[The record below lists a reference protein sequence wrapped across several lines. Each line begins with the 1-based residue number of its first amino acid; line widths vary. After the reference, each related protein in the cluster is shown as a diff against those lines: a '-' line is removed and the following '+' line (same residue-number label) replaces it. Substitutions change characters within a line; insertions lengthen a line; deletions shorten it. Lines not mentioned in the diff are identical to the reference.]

1 MAQKG
6 FYLSWEI
13 EGDVQLSRNLQLLAS
28 RVKDWTPAFAETAD
42 VLKSL
47 FSEEVFSTEGRV
59 IGESW
64 APLSKAYA
72 YQKAKKFPG
81 KGLLEATGKM
91 KGGFL
96 TLYRSDMAAVWN
108 DVEYFKY
115 HQSNQ
120 ARAKL
125 PRRVMMKLAQE
136 QRRVVV
142 RIFNTHFQ
150 SLVKAI

>member
-42 VLKSL
+42 VLKQ
-47 FSEEVFSTEGRV
+47 VFSGDAFDTEGRA

-72 YQKAKKFPG
+72 YRKQKMFPG
-81 KGLLEATGKM
+81 KGILEATGKM
-91 KGGFL
+91 RNGFL
-96 TLYRSDMAAVWN
+96 TLYRGDMAAVWN

-115 HQSNQ
+115 HQSNK

-125 PRRVMMKLAQE
+125 PRRAMMKLAQE